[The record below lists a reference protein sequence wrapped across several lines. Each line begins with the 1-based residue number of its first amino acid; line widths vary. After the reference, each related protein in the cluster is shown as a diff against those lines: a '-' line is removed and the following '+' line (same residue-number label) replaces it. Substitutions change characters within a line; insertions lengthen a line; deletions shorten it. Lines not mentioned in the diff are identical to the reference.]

1 MQISRLLK
9 VQSTFNYPEIL
20 LKRYTKGRYNESFIL
35 DVEHGNQLKKG
46 DVKGKVF
53 TIFIIFK
60 DFNVE
65 IV

>member
-9 VQSTFNYPEIL
+9 VQSTFNYPEML
-20 LKRYTKGRYNESFIL
+20 LKRYTKERYNESFIL
-35 DVEHGNQLKKG
+35 DVEYGNQLKKG

-60 DFNVE
+60 DFNVK